1 MSSQTVSKFIDT
13 FQIILKGADRQ
24 QVMHKLEM
32 HLDAVSYNVASIAII
47 FALLKGEKRIQPKH
61 LQNVMGYISSMCSPV
76 KGQGQ
81 KGGMSMASD
90 YFGYPHPNYTSSN
103 AGSGVVMSE
112 VEFNS
117 GIARAG
123 IDSQIG
129 GTSNSN
135 SMRFVATND
144 KDAKA
149 FVKSVIKMH
158 NIEISKTAFKELM
171 RIIDIH
177 LNCLASDLSNV
188 SPLTIAR
195 VDKVLG
201 LKRHAVFH

>member
-1 MSSQTVSKFIDT
+1 MSSQTVAKFIDT
-13 FQIILKGADRQ
+13 FQINLKGSDKTE
-24 QVMHKLEM
+24 VFHKLEM
-32 HLDAVSYNVASIAII
+32 HMDAVCYNVASIAII
-47 FALLKGEKRIQPKH
+47 FALLKGDKKIQPKH
-61 LQNVMGYISSMCSPV
+61 LQNVMGYISSMCSSSA
-76 KGQGQ
+76 KGQ

-90 YFGYPHPNYTSSN
+90 YFGYPHPNYASSN

-112 VEFNS
+112 IEFNS

-129 GTSNSN
+129 GTQSSSNN
-135 SMRFVATND
+135 VRLVATND

-149 FVKSVIKMH
+149 FVKSVVKMH
-158 NIEISKTAFKELM
+158 NIEISKTAFTELM

-177 LNCLASDLSNV
+177 LNCLATDLSTL
-188 SPLTIAR
+188 SPLTVSK